1 MATIQTHID
10 WDRAY
15 ETYGPQLAI
24 MEKFVQRFEEDR
36 HIQLTPGAVELIFV
50 PLIEVLTVSQS
61 LDQADLDE
69 TFSKLLQTIETE
81 PDPRD
86 QVKGVRSSLSVIRA
100 FWRNFCN
107 IPPLCSATPATG
119 ETKTSDSKEKK
130 RKAA

>member
-50 PLIEVLTVSQS
+50 PLIEVLTVS
-61 LDQADLDE
+61 
-69 TFSKLLQTIETE
+69 
-81 PDPRD
+81 R
-86 QVKGVRSSLSVIRA
+86 V
-100 FWRNFCN
+100 
-107 IPPLCSATPATG
+107 
-119 ETKTSDSKEKK
+119 
-130 RKAA
+130 